1 MFYIDKDMELTSELL
16 QTMMNRFQTNTFPKL
31 NTWGNYYK
39 GNHTNTASVDNF
51 IVTNYCRQIAQTYNG
66 YIVGKPVSYTS
77 NDDIKDVQAAINY
90 NDPTSEDIAWC
101 MNALVY
107 GVGYELYWLDKHAQV
122 RFSQVSPLNGFPI
135 YDNSLDKEL
144 LYFVRWYEASNLEND
159 DLYYLEVYSAVDKKT
174 YKMKGL
180 DGALTFVAEEA
191 HHFGDVPVSVF
202 WLNNAEENIFNCI
215 IPLNDA
221 YNRLQ
226 SSEINDYSAWLDA
239 YLLLSGMDADPEDVA
254 EMKKNRVLVLPEG
267 GTAQWLT
274 KSATDTQITNM
285 LENLKKNIFKISAA
299 PDMGDENFMAQSGVA
314 IEYKLVGFENTSS
327 GIVANFTK
335 ALQRRVEIIC
345 NILNLKATEAIWR
358 DIRINFVRNLPT
370 NVSEKVML
378 VNALKGTVSDKTLLG
393 LLGMVDDVE
402 SELEAL
408 QEQKQKNL
416 ELYSFGTH
424 TEEEEEETEVEA

>member
-1 MFYIDKDMELTSELL
+1 MFYIDVNTELSTDLL
-16 QTMMNRFQTNTFPKL
+16 QTMISTFQTNMFPKL

-39 GNHTNTASVDNF
+39 GNHTNVAGVDNF

-77 NDDIKDVQAAINY
+77 NDDIKDVQEAINY

-107 GVGYELYWLDKHAQV
+107 GVGYELYWLDKNAQV
-122 RFSQVSPLNGFPI
+122 RFSQVSPLNSFPV
-135 YDNSLDKEL
+135 YDNSLDREL
-144 LYFVRWYEASNLEND
+144 LYFVRWYKENNLD
-159 DLYYLEVYSAVDKKT
+159 DSELYYLEVYSAIDKKT
-174 YKMKGL
+174 YKMDGL
-180 DGALTFVAEEA
+180 GGDLSFVAEEP

-202 WLNNAEENIFNCI
+202 WLNDAEENIFNCI

-226 SSEINDYSAWLDA
+226 SCEINDYSAWLDA
-239 YLLLSGMDADPEDVA
+239 YLLLSGMDAEAEDIA
-254 EMKKNRVLVLPEG
+254 EMKRNRVLILPEG

-274 KSATDTQITNM
+274 KTATDTQITNM

-370 NVSEKVML
+370 NISEKVML
-378 VNALKGTVSDKTLLG
+378 VNALKGTVSDKTLLSQ
-393 LLGMVDDVE
+393 LPFIDDIEAELEAVQAQKEANMSLYNFGAIVE
-402 SELEAL
+402 SENDSE
-408 QEQKQKNL
+408 
-416 ELYSFGTH
+416 
-424 TEEEEEETEVEA
+424 